1 MDKEKAV
8 EVARLQNKL
17 DAVRG
22 ILKDIRAEQHA
33 RGSAGVVTLTIPAR
47 WLTDIATLALRDIE
61 RYESEIDKL

>member
-1 MDKEKAV
+1 MDKEKAA

-33 RGSAGVVTLTIPAR
+33 RGSAGVVTLTVPAS
-47 WLTDIATLALRDIE
+47 WLTDLATLAHRDIE

>member
-1 MDKEKAV
+1 MDKEKAA

-22 ILKDIRAEQHA
+22 ILKDIRAEQHE
-33 RGSAGVVTLTIPAR
+33 RGSVGVVTLTVPAS
-47 WLTDIATLALRDIE
+47 WLTDLATLALRDIE